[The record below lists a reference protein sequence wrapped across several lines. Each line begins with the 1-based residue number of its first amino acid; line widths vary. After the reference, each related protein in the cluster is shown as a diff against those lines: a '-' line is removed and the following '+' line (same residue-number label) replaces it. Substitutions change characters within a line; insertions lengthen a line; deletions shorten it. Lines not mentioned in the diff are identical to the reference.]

1 MPPKTKFNK
10 ENIIEAAFEIAKEKG
25 LTAITTRS
33 VATRLGCSVA
43 PIYVNFETVEDLIEA
58 VVMRVFAISDELLVK
73 QEGPHIFQNI
83 GKASLEFA
91 RKYPV
96 LFRELTMQ
104 PNKHMTS
111 YEKIEKSMLEAMAE
125 DQTMS
130 DWTLDERRRLFFKM
144 RAFQMGLSAVVANG
158 HVPSWLNDKDVE
170 ELLMEVG
177 EELLLVQKLKRG
189 ENR

>member
-43 PIYVNFETVEDLIEA
+43 PIYVNFETIENLIES
-58 VVMRVFAISDELLVK
+58 VVMRVFAISDELLAK
-73 QEGPHIFQNI
+73 QEGPHIFRNI

-96 LFRELTMQ
+96 FFRELTMQ
-104 PNKHMTS
+104 PNKYMTS
-111 YEKIEKSMLEAMAE
+111 YEKIEKTMLEAMAE

-130 DWTLDERRRLFFKM
+130 DWTLDERKRLFFKM
-144 RAFQMGLSAVVANG
+144 RAFQMGLSAMVANG

-177 EELLLVQKLKRG
+177 EELLLVQKLKRR
-189 ENR
+189 EK